1 MSQVQHCARWLHS
14 TIPQPSRAAWAV
26 LAIVT
31 VVDVIWSAR
40 GGFTIVSGSVSN
52 LMLGAFASAMML
64 GFILYGRGRKDL
76 EGLVAW
82 ASTAL
87 FAIPF
92 SIAVVV
98 LSYLAASVS
107 MPLVDDQLAAF
118 DQALGFDWIRL
129 LQFVNTHA
137 FFGTLTSAIY
147 NTAFPELALL
157 FLFLAFT
164 KQTSELR
171 ELVDVY
177 WSTLLLTVALSALFP
192 ALGPY
197 GYYAP
202 SPDMMPVVQPTA
214 GMVFLPDYLA
224 LRAGTY
230 HAFNFGEMQG
240 IIEFPSFH
248 AALIV
253 MMTWSMRRSPYLLAV
268 GCLYNGLML
277 LATLTEGGH
286 YLADVVVGSVLVAMT
301 ITARHG
307 LTRWLALRP
316 SKAIQAAPATGALQA
331 LRGFD

>member
-1 MSQVQHCARWLHS
+1 MSQVQHCARWLHL
-14 TIPQPSRAAWAV
+14 TVPQPSRAAWAV

-31 VVDVIWSAR
+31 VIDVIWSVQA
-40 GGFTIVSGSVSN
+40 GFTIVSGSVSN

-107 MPLVDDQLAAF
+107 MPLVDDQLASF
-118 DQALGFDWIRL
+118 DQALGFDWVGL

-137 FFGTLTSAIY
+137 FFGQLTSAIY
-147 NTAFPELALL
+147 GTAFPELALL

-164 KQTSELR
+164 NQTKQLR

-192 ALGPY
+192 AVGPY
-197 GYYAP
+197 AYYAP
-202 SPDMMPVVQPTA
+202 SHDMMPVVQPTA

-230 HAFNFGEMQG
+230 HAFDFGQMQG

-268 GCLYNGLML
+268 GGIYNGLMM

-286 YLADVVVGSVLVAMT
+286 YLADVVVGCLLVAMT
-301 ITARHG
+301 IAARHG
-307 LTRWLALRP
+307 LIRWYASRLRNP
-316 SKAIQAAPATGALQA
+316 IAAAPSTGALQA
-331 LRGFD
+331 